1 MSGFAKI
8 KADVV
13 KAIPREEKFREDI
26 EEVLGVELRKDIR
39 QQKKNATPID
49 MDPIDY
55 MMFDKGS
62 SLIKAYIEIKVR
74 PKYKSTS
81 IPTAMIDHRK
91 MVAFQLKS
99 LTTHLPVYYAVR
111 WNDRDLVYEFNPA
124 HKFPIEHGGRT
135 KNTRSEY
142 DIKEV
147 QYIPMN
153 YFRELKKEILK

>member
-1 MSGFAKI
+1 MNGFVQTQIDCK
-8 KADVV
+8 KAQ
-13 KAIPREEKFREDI
+13 PSEEKFKKDI
-26 EEVLGVELRKDIR
+26 EKILGVELKKDIR
-39 QQKKNATPID
+39 QQKKKATPID

-55 MMFDKGS
+55 MMFDKDS
-62 SLIKAYIEIKVR
+62 NLIKAYIEIKVR

-91 MVAFQLKS
+91 MVAFILKS
-99 LTTHLPVYYAVR
+99 MTTHLPIYYAVR
-111 WNDRDLVYEFNPA
+111 WNDRDLVYEFNPR
-124 HKFPIEHGGRT
+124 HRFPIEHGGRT

-147 QYIPMN
+147 QFIPMN